1 MKNNKKNLKQIIYT
15 IIITIMLISLV
26 YVATRDNS
34 YVGELPTEDIIKSEE
49 LQIYF
54 FNEIGRASCRERV

>member
-15 IIITIMLISLV
+15 IIIALMLISLV

-54 FNEIGRASCRERV
+54 FM

>member
-1 MKNNKKNLKQIIYT
+1 
-15 IIITIMLISLV
+15 MLISLV

-54 FNEIGRASCRERV
+54 FMQVKLIVFQ

>member
-49 LQIYF
+49 LQISILFYIKIVDNYSLF
-54 FNEIGRASCRERV
+54 

>member
-26 YVATRDNS
+26 YVATRNNN
-34 YVGELPTEDIIKSEE
+34 YIGELPTEDIIKSEE

-54 FNEIGRASCRERV
+54 LM